1 MEGFI
6 LTEDSQ
12 KTISNCNNLHPTV
25 DTEHMGNEDNT
36 SNCQTEQGVLEKQI
50 LQQQQKML
58 DSIKNNSD
66 ILDSH
71 IENFIFF
78 NNSTVNDG
86 MHFGGH
92 SITEVQGPVVKN
104 CKKYDLSIPKQ
115 FAEFGETV
123 KCSDYFAVAVIL
135 CIFEYVTL
143 DNLYELETKLLKEL
157 PTTINDNGEKI
168 VTYQNPFLSIDN
180 ILKTI
185 NGKMFLL
192 DNGESC
198 IGLGNNRAEAL
209 KNLWNQ
215 FPALRAFIA
224 RWMIDVSDTFKFR
237 TSIDTAQIASAFINI
252 IKIDFN
258 AGVANFFNRFV
269 SDPNKYWLLGIIGLE
284 LYRDNSFHDKILPH
298 IIQWA
303 SSSSDWKWKSA
314 LYIYANLSK
323 DEENNIFDKKMEDAL
338 INRFGNLVFDT
349 HFNSNIYYISKLMTG
364 SMRLRTLI
372 TSIFHLSMLKA
383 IKYLDKRLLCIIFI
397 QFLYAGYYWVS
408 PNCIALPLVVCDK
421 KQQLEDLMPILNL
434 IITRYDTRQLL
445 FAILESYFIKISVYA
460 LPSKILNSLK
470 AFFQLSIARNPNFYK
485 DFITFLKKCDLEL
498 TKDLLTYLN
507 NIFGSDI
514 TCYVRATND
523 C

>member
-1 MEGFI
+1 MEEFI
-6 LTEDSQ
+6 LTKDSQ
-12 KTISNCNNLHPTV
+12 KTISNGDNLHSTV
-25 DTEHMGNEDNT
+25 DTEHIENEDNT
-36 SNCQTEQGVLEKQI
+36 SNCQTEQGVSEKQI
-50 LQQQQKML
+50 LKQLQKLL
-58 DSIKNNSD
+58 DSIGNNSD
-66 ILDSH
+66 ILDAH
-71 IENFIFF
+71 IENLIYF

-92 SITEVQGPVVKN
+92 SITEVQSSVDKN
-104 CKKYDLSIPKQ
+104 CKKYDLSISKQ

-123 KCSDYFAVAVIL
+123 KCSDYFAVAAIL

-157 PTTINDNGEKI
+157 PSAINENGEKN
-168 VTYQNPFLSIDN
+168 VTYQNPFLSIEN

-198 IGLGNNRAEAL
+198 IGLGNGRSEAL

-237 TSIDTAQIASAFINI
+237 TSIDTAQIAFAFINI

-258 AGVANFFNRFV
+258 AGVANFFSRFV

-284 LYRDNSFHDKILPH
+284 LYRDNDFHDKILPH

-323 DEENNIFDKKMEDAL
+323 DEENNIFDKKVEAAL
-338 INRFGNLVFDT
+338 ISRFGDLVFDT

-372 TSIFHLSMLKA
+372 ASIFHQTMIKT
-383 IKYLDKRLLCIIFI
+383 IKYLDRRLLCIIYI
-397 QFLYAGYYWVS
+397 QLLYAGYYWVS
-408 PNCIALPLVVCDK
+408 PNCMALPLVVCDK

-434 IITRYDTRQLL
+434 IISRYDTRQLL
-445 FAILESYFIKISVYA
+445 FAILESYFIRISVYT

-470 AFFQLSIARNPNFYK
+470 AFFQLSIARNSNFYK
-485 DFITFLKKCDLEL
+485 DFITFLRKCDLRL
-498 TKDLLTYLN
+498 TKDLLAYLN
-507 NIFGSDI
+507 NIFGSDN
-514 TCYVRATND
+514 TGDVRATND